1 MKSLL
6 SKIKN
11 KISGFISEFYRIPY
25 CVPAWGWTEHLII
38 LKCILAGQIIHGPH
52 IKALY
57 EIVRRKT
64 EKKYVIGYN
73 SGREAIQSVLTAH
86 GLGQKDKVILPSY
99 CCETVAQAVI
109 DSGATPIFCDVNED
123 YNPDVN
129 HILRLVS
136 SEVKAII
143 FPHLFGKPG
152 RIDLLEAALEKRNL
166 RSQILLIDDAA
177 QSFGARLNHRL
188 VGTFGDAGI
197 ISFGPGKTMTASGGG
212 LIITDSEKLTQ
223 NIDIMKSLPLNGKVK
238 IKKLIYWVVFRRWRK
253 YSLPFYPFID
263 RWLVSNITA
272 DDKVFQMANVDSAIA
287 IIQIKK
293 LKKLLN
299 VRLERKEKL
308 NLLFD
313 ANKLSD
319 SYIFDGSVEED
330 KAVLNVATKFLA
342 KPIHRIENIQ
352 NIYYKYLRENNI
364 EMKCLYTP
372 IHFGKDFKHIC
383 SRLPVT
389 EGLWDQVLQIPV
401 EPSIDD
407 KQFEKM
413 VSKIVLFYQLI
424 SEKSHATP

>member
-1 MKSLL
+1 M
-6 SKIKN
+6 
-11 KISGFISEFYRIPY
+11 
-25 CVPAWGWTEHLII
+25 
-38 LKCILAGQIIHGPH
+38 
-52 IKALY
+52 
-57 EIVRRKT
+57 
-64 EKKYVIGYN
+64 
-73 SGREAIQSVLTAH
+73 
-86 GLGQKDKVILPSY
+86 
-99 CCETVAQAVI
+99 
-109 DSGATPIFCDVNED
+109 
-123 YNPDVN
+123 
-129 HILRLVS
+129 
-136 SEVKAII
+136 
-143 FPHLFGKPG
+143 
-152 RIDLLEAALEKRNL
+152 EAALEKRNL

-223 NIDIMKSLPLNGKVK
+223 NIDIMKSLPLNGKEK

-299 VRLERKEKL
+299 VRLERKKKL
-308 NLLFD
+308 NSLFD
-313 ANKLSD
+313 TNKLSD
-319 SYIFDGSVEED
+319 SFIFDGSDIED

-352 NIYYKYLRENNI
+352 NIYYEYLRENNI
-364 EMKCLYTP
+364 EIKFLYTP
-372 IHFGKDFKHIC
+372 IHFGKNFKYIY

-389 EGLWDQVLQIPV
+389 ENLWDQVLQIPV

-413 VSKIVLFYQLI
+413 VNKIVLFYKLI
-424 SEKSHATP
+424 NEESHAAP